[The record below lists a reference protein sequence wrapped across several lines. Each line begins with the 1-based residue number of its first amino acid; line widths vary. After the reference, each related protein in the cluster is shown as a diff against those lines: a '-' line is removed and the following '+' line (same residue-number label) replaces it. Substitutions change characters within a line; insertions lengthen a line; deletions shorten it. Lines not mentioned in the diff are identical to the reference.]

1 MAELGS
7 KVAAGLRR
15 PSWPRSASP
24 VCTEGRVSACGCGHA
39 RGKWEAG
46 AKHTGQELTSHLP
59 IQAAE
64 RASCCHRGRLS
75 ARIRQPAVIAAHPR
89 VTNQQFHLPPASK
102 RSRASSVAGRG
113 AFGKCNPV
121 SPHSEGR
128 GFTLQCVH
136 VGARL
141 RPRAH
146 TSTGCPNVR
155 ALGRAPTG
163 AHSADPGMLTA
174 MCTGHGGPLC
184 KCGHTPTPSKCTG
197 GELSRVHSHVY
208 TQHAH
213 TFHRCVCLHA
223 CAHVSA
229 DALPFPCVSVHS
241 HTFVTHPCSYPA
253 CIGLPSGVL
262 LPMIP

>member
-146 TSTGCPNVR
+146 TSMGCPNVR

-174 MCTGHGGPLC
+174 MCTGHGGRSANVVTRP
-184 KCGHTPTPSKCTG
+184 HPPSVL
-197 GELSRVHSHVY
+197 EASSHVCTHMCTRNMHIPSIGVFAY
-208 TQHAH
+208 MHVRMCLLMH
-213 TFHRCVCLHA
+213 FH
-223 CAHVSA
+223 
-229 DALPFPCVSVHS
+229 FPV
-241 HTFVTHPCSYPA
+241 
-253 CIGLPSGVL
+253 
-262 LPMIP
+262 